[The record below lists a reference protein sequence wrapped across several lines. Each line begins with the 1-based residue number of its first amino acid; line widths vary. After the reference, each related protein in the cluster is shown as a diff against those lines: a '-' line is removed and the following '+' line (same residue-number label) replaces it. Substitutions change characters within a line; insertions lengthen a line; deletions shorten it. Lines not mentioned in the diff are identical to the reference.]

1 MSLKHKVAMS
11 TVLAT
16 AVFASVLPLTSFA
29 AYTGVKISPT
39 IKFNDYSAGYFKVRT
54 QDQAN
59 ATGTKGANEQVYI
72 SLELYRDDE
81 YYDSDVDLSG
91 SNSYVN
97 GNVLSGEL
105 DPSDVD
111 DEYAVWYG
119 ASYAAIWN
127 SKTQNYTYEKYKETD
142 YIFHGDNGLRKAA
155 VSNQKQQNFDESAEV
170 FGIDQANY
178 DVYKTGEF
186 LAENTG
192 LSVDENAKFR
202 VTMNEL
208 LYQGGEIKKGD
219 HAPGIFLN
227 EDKDE
232 IIVVFKSKDDA
243 HHKYTFQKEEDN
255 NWELVDKEEATE

>member
-1 MSLKHKVAMS
+1 MSLKRKVAMS
-11 TVLAT
+11 AVLAT
-16 AVFASVLPLTSFA
+16 AVFASALPLTSFA
-29 AYTGVKISPT
+29 AYTGVTINPT
-39 IKFNDYSAGYFKVRT
+39 IRFNDYSAGYFKVRT
-54 QDQAN
+54 QDQAK
-59 ATGTKGANEQVYI
+59 ASGTKGSYEQVYI
-72 SLELYRDDE
+72 ALDLYRDDE

-91 SNSYVN
+91 SNNYANASI
-97 GNVLSGEL
+97 LSGEL
-105 DPSDVD
+105 DPTDVD

-127 SKTQNYTYEKYKETD
+127 DKTQNYTYEKYKETD

-155 VSNQKQQNFDESAEV
+155 VASQKQQNFDESANV
-170 FGIDQANY
+170 FGIDLDSY

-202 VTMNEL
+202 VKMNEL

-219 HAPGIFLN
+219 HAPGIFLS

-232 IIVVFKSKDDA
+232 IIVVFKNKDDV